1 MKKFAPLVVIIAVIG
16 LFVTLL
22 NRPKSDA
29 SSATTNNDAPASSQ
43 GLTIVT
49 PWEITNNDPS
59 TSGFVFQRLN
69 IAETLVDAD
78 DDAKLTAGLATHWQS
93 NPTMT
98 EWTVKLRDGVLFHG
112 SRLGF
117 LKSLPIFAKM
127 PKLLPLCLLALQ
139 RR

>member
-1 MKKFAPLVVIIAVIG
+1 MVIIAIIG

-29 SSATTNNDAPASSQ
+29 SSATTNNDAPVSSQ

-69 IAETLVDAD
+69 IAETLVA
-78 DDAKLTAGLATHWQS
+78 
-93 NPTMT
+93 
-98 EWTVKLRDGVLFHG
+98 VV
-112 SRLGF
+112 
-117 LKSLPIFAKM
+117 KSLTIALKKPS
-127 PKLLPLCLLALQ
+127 ALQ
-139 RR
+139 QAYIHQIQAIDDKQVKFTLSKPNLSFPAI